1 MFFVCSVVRCSLLFD
16 LVLVTY
22 CTDDQFLLLVFLN
35 LYRIEVVV
43 TTVVSSLVFSLF
55 IVVIFR
61 FVDFEFEIGGN
72 NLREVSLSWIVTIRF
87 IRIKLSMTEYF

>member
-43 TTVVSSLVFSLF
+43 TTVVSSLVLSLF

-61 FVDFEFEIGGN
+61 FVDFEFEIGGRRGRGN
-72 NLREVSLSWIVTIRF
+72 NLKRGRF
-87 IRIKLSMTEYF
+87 HYQD